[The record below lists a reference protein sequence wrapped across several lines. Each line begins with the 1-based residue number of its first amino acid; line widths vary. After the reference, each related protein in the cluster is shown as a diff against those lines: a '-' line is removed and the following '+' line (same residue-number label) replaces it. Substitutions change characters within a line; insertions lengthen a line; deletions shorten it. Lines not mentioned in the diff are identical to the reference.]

1 VNLENELKNALR
13 REDPGEEFTQAILKR
28 VAGARSR
35 LKRRRLLAIAAS
47 VALLTGASFRL
58 AQYRK
63 ERAEAQWAN
72 AQLRLALRITGEK
85 LQLVRQKVIRLN
97 RREEN

>member
-72 AQLRLALRITGEK
+72 AQLRLALRITVEK

>member
-1 VNLENELKNALR
+1 VNLENELKKALG
-13 REDPGEEFTQAILKR
+13 REDPGEEFTRALLGR
-28 VAGARSR
+28 VATTRSR

-47 VALLTGASFRL
+47 LALVTGASFRL
-58 AQYRK
+58 AEYRK

-72 AQLRLALRITGEK
+72 AQLRMALRITGEK
-85 LQLVRQKVIRLN
+85 LELARQKVVRLN